1 MTCRFNDKDPEYR
14 FGIEGAWL
22 LAPTRH
28 GAHNWEGGTAAE
40 FCGREL
46 SEKLGVHFF
55 RYSNLYNVRPP
66 SYKLVY
72 KPQ

>member
-28 GAHNWEGGTAAE
+28 GAHNWEGGTALNFVEGNSLRHWE
-40 FCGREL
+40 FT
-46 SEKLGVHFF
+46 FF
-55 RYSNLYNVRPP
+55 GIAIQNRKVRD
-66 SYKLVY
+66 
-72 KPQ
+72 